1 MSVFSRTFLRFGE
14 VVRDDE
20 GHGGGR
26 GTRHEMRL
34 CVVSDRVVGSV
45 GVTISRWR
53 IHPVLKKFVNGCWF
67 GMRGLA
73 CVSRMRT
80 TSIRYICTYASK
92 GDARYTDTAKVTQIG
107 QLENRSPILRHRV

>member
-14 VVRDDE
+14 VVRDE

-45 GVTISRWR
+45 GVTISR
-53 IHPVLKKFVNGCWF
+53 
-67 GMRGLA
+67 
-73 CVSRMRT
+73 
-80 TSIRYICTYASK
+80 
-92 GDARYTDTAKVTQIG
+92 
-107 QLENRSPILRHRV
+107 